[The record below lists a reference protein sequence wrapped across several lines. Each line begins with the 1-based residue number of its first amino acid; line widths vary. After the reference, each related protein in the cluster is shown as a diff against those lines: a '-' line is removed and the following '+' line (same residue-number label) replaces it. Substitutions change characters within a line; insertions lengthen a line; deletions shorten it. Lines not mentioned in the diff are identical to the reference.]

1 MASKETP
8 MMKQYNEI
16 KSQYSDCILF
26 FRLGDFYEMFGDDA
40 VIGAEILDIT
50 LTARTKSEDAIPMA
64 GVPYHSAESYI
75 AKLTSKGKK
84 VAIAEQVSDPS
95 EPGIVK
101 REVVR
106 VVTPGTNL
114 STIALEQKANQYVGS
129 IAGEGNDY
137 AVCFADVSTGEL
149 IVGTGSLEDIRS
161 LVETYQ
167 PKELVACSGLAE
179 LPVLYD
185 MGLMVSGFDM
195 PVEKS
200 YLLKHFGTSSLGA
213 FGLDNELKAEVV
225 GLNLMYLDAMLQ
237 TSLANMT
244 QVIHLNQ
251 ADSFDLDPAT
261 IYNLELFYTIRD
273 FDRKNSLIAVIDKTV
288 TAGGGRLLKRWLI
301 RPLKSLNL
309 LQKRLSHV
317 DCFYNKD
324 LKLLRSLLS
333 ETYDLER
340 LVSRLSL
347 GYGNPRD
354 LIQVKQ
360 TLQALPAINVELNS
374 ELRADLPDMSNLVD
388 LIEQAIVDEPPIS
401 KRDGGI
407 FKDGYHAEADEYR
420 TLLRTGKDF
429 IAKHKADLVTAT
441 GIDKLKIGYNKVFGY
456 YIEVSKAKSDL
467 VPETFIR
474 KQTLTNSE
482 RYITPELKEYEE
494 KVLNASGLLNGL
506 EERLFD
512 ELVVQILAF
521 SEQLRKIAKS
531 LAYIDVCSGLA
542 ELAKKNNYCKP
553 ELHEGIELRILDGR
567 HPVLEQ
573 ILEKGAF
580 VPNNSCFDLD
590 TMIKLITG
598 PNMGGKSTYLRQ
610 TALIVLLA
618 QIGSYVPA
626 RSAKIGLVDQ
636 IYSRVGAS
644 DNLAKGQSTFMVEME
659 ETAYILRQATEKSL
673 LILDEIGRGTSTYD
687 GVSLAWSILEHIHN
701 NLGARTLFATH
712 YHELIEVVDD
722 LDRAQNFSVA
732 VEEDANGKA
741 VLLHQIRAGAVSKSY
756 GVHVAEKAGLPNSII
771 QRAES
776 LLSELETSHQLEH
789 APRKHQALSP
799 QPSLFATDPKAEQVR
814 SMIDEIDVNNLTPL
828 QALQK
833 LNEIKADLNGG

>member
-114 STIALEQKANQYVGS
+114 SAIALEQKANQYVGS
-129 IAGEGNDY
+129 IACNEEGY
-137 AVCFADVSTGEL
+137 AICFADVSTGEL
-149 IVGTGSLEDIRS
+149 IVGTGSLEDVRA

-167 PKELVACSGLAE
+167 PKELIAAESLAE
-179 LPVLYD
+179 SPKLYEI
-185 MGLMVSGFDM
+185 GLMVSSFDM
-195 PVEKS
+195 PVDKS

-213 FGLDNELKAEVV
+213 FGLEDELKTEAV

-244 QVIHLNQ
+244 QVVHLNQ

-273 FDRKNSLIAVIDKTV
+273 FDCKNSLIAVIDKTV

-309 LQKRLSHV
+309 LQKRLAHV
-317 DCFYNKD
+317 DYFYNKD

-340 LVSRLSL
+340 LISRLSL

-360 TLQALPAINVELNS
+360 TLSALPAIIVELNS
-374 ELRADLPDMSNLVD
+374 ELRADLPDMSGIVG
-388 LIEQAIVDEPPIS
+388 LIDEAVVDEPPIS

-429 IAKHKADLVTAT
+429 IAKHKADLVEQT

-456 YIEVSKAKSDL
+456 YIEVSKAKIDL

-506 EERLFD
+506 EESLFD
-512 ELVVQILAF
+512 ELVTRILGF
-521 SEQLRKIAKS
+521 SEQLRIVAKS

-542 ELAKKNNYCKP
+542 ELAKKNNYTKP
-553 ELHEGIELRILDGR
+553 ELHEGIELRIMDGR
-567 HPVLEQ
+567 HSVLEQ

-580 VPNNSCFDLD
+580 VPNNSSFDLD

-644 DNLAKGQSTFMVEME
+644 DNLAKGQSTFMVAVVHQRTME
-659 ETAYILRQATEKSL
+659 
-673 LILDEIGRGTSTYD
+673 
-687 GVSLAWSILEHIHN
+687 
-701 NLGARTLFATH
+701 
-712 YHELIEVVDD
+712 
-722 LDRAQNFSVA
+722 
-732 VEEDANGKA
+732 
-741 VLLHQIRAGAVSKSY
+741 
-756 GVHVAEKAGLPNSII
+756 
-771 QRAES
+771 
-776 LLSELETSHQLEH
+776 
-789 APRKHQALSP
+789 
-799 QPSLFATDPKAEQVR
+799 
-814 SMIDEIDVNNLTPL
+814 
-828 QALQK
+828 
-833 LNEIKADLNGG
+833 